1 MRKYLGLI
9 VKINYIPL
17 VGALLLKNVE
27 ALGLEHMIKSSEPIV
42 KLEGRRNQILK
53 LLYQQ

>member
-17 VGALLLKNVE
+17 VGALLLKNAE
-27 ALGLEHMIKSSEPIV
+27 ALGLEHMIESSEPIV